1 MSANHPHSG
10 ARVSVA
16 TAPTRERVLEFG
28 AQSCALCEKACGAA
42 LLRVGAPSGRA
53 YTPPLVEALRSCRR
67 LMKINAD
74 LLRERSPL
82 YGLMSAACTA
92 AAVLVCK
99 ACEIILAQGPSD
111 VLLKEV
117 GDSCWIAAHACRDI
131 VSAAAKP
138 GP

>member
-1 MSANHPHSG
+1 MSMCFPEKEAEYRGRRGRVRGLPLCPGMRRRMQPSSPVFRLSTEVRGEGCGVSANHPHSG

-74 LLRERSPL
+74 LLRERSP
-82 YGLMSAACTA
+82 
-92 AAVLVCK
+92 
-99 ACEIILAQGPSD
+99 
-111 VLLKEV
+111 
-117 GDSCWIAAHACRDI
+117 
-131 VSAAAKP
+131 
-138 GP
+138 